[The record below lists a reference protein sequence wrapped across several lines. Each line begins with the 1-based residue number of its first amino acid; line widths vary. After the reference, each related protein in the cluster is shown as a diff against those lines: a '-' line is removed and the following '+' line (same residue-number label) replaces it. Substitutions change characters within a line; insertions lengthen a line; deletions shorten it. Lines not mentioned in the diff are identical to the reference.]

1 MLTDTQKTEV
11 KEISKALKALDC
23 EGVQLVSAVVACL
36 LARQCMDRETQQKQ
50 PA

>member
-36 LARQCMDRETQQKQ
+36 LARQGMTKETQEKQ